1 MPITST
7 STVAAKGAKKRSMYA
22 VANYEIVKQTSAKK
36 KSKKDPSKE
45 IWVRDKSKGK
55 AIIEYTTRSARSIE
69 AAYASFND
77 EEKKGIQEG
86 MTKDE
91 QQWSTRRGEEIVD
104 LYKEN
109 FNQTD
114 LPLHK
119 YERQTQ
125 LDQTYLN

>member
-1 MPITST
+1 M
-7 STVAAKGAKKRSMYA
+7 
-22 VANYEIVKQTSAKK
+22 
-36 KSKKDPSKE
+36 
-45 IWVRDKSKGK
+45 RDKSKGK

-69 AAYASFND
+69 AEYASFND

-86 MTKDE
+86 MTKNE
-91 QQWSTRRGEEIVD
+91 QQWSTRCGEEIVD

-114 LPLHK
+114 PPLHK

-125 LDQTYLN
+125 LDQTYLVRNCVPFKKGRQ